1 MQAEQAMS
9 YAVKY
14 RNRDHEGAT
23 SRECD
28 MIVGKIWG
36 AIADIV
42 PVDVDA
48 YAYKQA
54 YRQIQKIVKD
64 GLKE

>member
-1 MQAEQAMS
+1 MRADQSTA
-9 YAVKY
+9 YGVKY

-28 MIVGKIWG
+28 MIVGRIWG
-36 AIADIV
+36 AIADII

-64 GLKE
+64 GLKV

>member
-1 MQAEQAMS
+1 
-9 YAVKY
+9 
-14 RNRDHEGAT
+14 
-23 SRECD
+23 

>member
-1 MQAEQAMS
+1 MTTTS
-9 YAVKY
+9 LP
-14 RNRDHEGAT
+14 RHRDHECAT

-42 PVDVDA
+42 PEDVDA

-64 GLKE
+64 GLRE